1 MGKTALSHASR
12 GDEKKLGN
20 AREAGKEAHVPRP
33 LRAQAGEGPVSKTQ
47 KHPRRWVQG
56 RRTFWTFG
64 GMSGGGGDFMERICP
79 FERIFCEPI
88 WGSPFFLGV
97 PPLFSPKRSSGL
109 VMAGGGKKTETQEP
123 GAPFGVGGAL
133 GRKYVAWRRLPQDVQ
148 GSAVRRY
155 CSR

>member
-1 MGKTALSHASR
+1 
-12 GDEKKLGN
+12 
-20 AREAGKEAHVPRP
+20 
-33 LRAQAGEGPVSKTQ
+33 
-47 KHPRRWVQG
+47 
-56 RRTFWTFG
+56 
-64 GMSGGGGDFMERICP
+64 MERICP

-133 GRKYVAWRRLPQDVQ
+133 GRKYVAWRRLPPDVQ